1 MLHIMLD
8 FPENEEDSRK
18 FKKLEEWLQHFSEQC
33 RHYVQKQNI
42 SYKHWWK
49 FGINYEEDRENGRRK
64 TEANAGNNIIY
75 TKNTYGW
82 VCMFLILLSVINGY
96 IATFCDLKKKTKK
109 LFIF

>member
-1 MLHIMLD
+1 MLHIMFD

-18 FKKLEEWLQHFSEQC
+18 FKKLEESVQHFSEQC

-42 SYKHWWK
+42 TYKHWWK
-49 FGINYEEDRENGRRK
+49 FEINYEEDRENGRRK

-82 VCMFLILLSVINGY
+82 VCMFHIFLSVINGY
-96 IATFCDLKKKTKK
+96 IATFFNLKKKTKK